1 MATIALR
8 QGTTSTPSRQLRGKT
23 VLAGTH
29 DASLFAVRLGCC
41 TLQPTPLFLQQHS
54 AYRFARVQHTG
65 RRGRKQVRPE
75 HVHGPMNQGLG
86 AFIRALADI
95 GMALAETERACA
107 VLIQIPLHFVPYRPE
122 NHHEKHSRCR
132 RHSA

>member
-54 AYRFARVQHTG
+54 AYLFARFQHTG

-86 AFIRALADI
+86 AFIRALVDI
-95 GMALAETERACA
+95 GMGLAKTRA
-107 VLIQIPLHFVPYRPE
+107 
-122 NHHEKHSRCR
+122 SMCR
-132 RHSA
+132 AHPDRTTFRTL